1 MDFTPPTATQLP
13 KLGKTFKFP
22 QMLWQLSFTSKST
35 LSQITLTHVIA
46 YLVSFLHTDGIR
58 HCILILLHSVVLYRT
73 SVPLS
78 ASSLNCVP
86 LLVGLHLCSEIVIL
100 PCSLQFLIYV
110 ILICCHFFPYFVIIL
125 YLVLIYITCL
135 NFVASVLLCLNPCAL
150 YV

>member
-1 MDFTPPTATQLP
+1 
-13 KLGKTFKFP
+13 
-22 QMLWQLSFTSKST
+22 MLWQLSFTSKST

-46 YLVSFLHTDGIR
+46 YLVSFLHTDGVR

-86 LLVGLHLCSEIVIL
+86 LLVGLHLCNEIVIL

-110 ILICCHFFPYFVIIL
+110 ILICCHFFSLFCY
-125 YLVLIYITCL
+125 
-135 NFVASVLLCLNPCAL
+135 NFVPSSDIYNLSKFCGLCVVVFKSLCFVCVTVNLLSN
-150 YV
+150 